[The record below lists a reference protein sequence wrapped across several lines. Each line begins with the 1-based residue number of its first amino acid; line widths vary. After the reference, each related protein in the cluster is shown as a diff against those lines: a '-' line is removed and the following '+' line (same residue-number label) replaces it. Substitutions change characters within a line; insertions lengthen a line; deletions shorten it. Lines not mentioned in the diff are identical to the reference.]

1 MKVRSIAIIA
11 ILSSCLSLA
20 LSADEVTKK
29 SLPDICPKLEI
40 KTREVNAGC
49 RGIEINIPANE
60 VRFQRLFQAW
70 YIISDKKGELVFRV
84 PINIINIDGVKRISV
99 DASPEMIKNA
109 RIDLDCKMKDPTM
122 SNLDVVSLVL
132 PSLLDIND

>member
-1 MKVRSIAIIA
+1 MKVRSIVIIA

-40 KTREVNAGC
+40 KTREINAGC
-49 RGIEINIPANE
+49 RSIEINMPADE
-60 VRFQRLFQAW
+60 VRFRRLFQAW

-84 PINIINIDGVKRISV
+84 PINITNIDGVKRISV

-109 RIDLDCKMKDPTM
+109 RIVLDCNWKD
-122 SNLDVVSLVL
+122 SSRSSLDVVTLVL
-132 PSLLDIND
+132 PSLLGIND